1 MTEIDDFFLSINVD
15 DPPELITAISNDDA
29 SLDRMMYDYLG
40 DISDNQLFSPL
51 VWNSNSNNLNDADED
66 TTDPTISN
74 HQQLIKLGPI
84 RSTLPTNGIP
94 VPNQQQVKDQQSNQL
109 DSTKSEIPRKWHS
122 RKSYIEVSLLTIDN
136 QPHPYTIK
144 NKESDKSS
152 LVVKQ
157 NESNTIYYD
166 VTNDDLVKGY
176 KSYKIEFV
184 KCKQDG
190 KIITKEKI
198 KQRQLNESKLRF
210 TRFYRT
216 DNGSYVPDTTT
227 IIYSDQ
233 MKEDY
238 GKFSVKDIFP
248 LYGPLRS
255 HQKVC
260 IETKGPPSEDFKNN
274 FLINIIINDM
284 NWSYQIEEFNKNG
297 NIVTFYMPVPPNLP
311 MNHVEATINIGYEQ
325 NVIYQANYLYISGL
339 DEVLA
344 SKTSNESDERAA
356 VNFSSSNSSSTSS
369 SMEMNSGNRSRK
381 RTRI

>member
-1 MTEIDDFFLSINVD
+1 MDYIEDEYLTNLSWLKV
-15 DPPELITAISNDDA
+15 
-29 SLDRMMYDYLG
+29 
-40 DISDNQLFSPL
+40 
-51 VWNSNSNNLNDADED
+51 SNSNELQSTVKCSNNYIDDDLQCLCWVVKMKPNSYSSHSLKRLSSTTNKNIHSDRSLTTTIDTRNTNNSTTSRRILMVRTLN
-66 TTDPTISN
+66 N
-74 HQQLIKLGPI
+74 HLSPIKPSQQSFILI
-84 RSTLPTNGIP
+84 RSSNGKI
-94 VPNQQQVKDQQSNQL
+94 SCL
-109 DSTKSEIPRKWHS
+109 SIRHF
-122 RKSYIEVSLLTIDN
+122 
-136 QPHPYTIK
+136 
-144 NKESDKSS
+144 
-152 LVVKQ
+152 
-157 NESNTIYYD
+157 
-166 VTNDDLVKGY
+166 GY

-238 GKFSVKDIFP
+238 GPFCVKDVFP

-260 IETKGPPSEDFKNN
+260 IETKGPPSQDFKNS

-311 MNHVEATINIGYEQ
+311 MNHIEATINIGYEQ

-356 VNFSSSNSSSTSS
+356 VNFSSSNNSSTSS